1 MVEGE
6 VEMTSDDDPVVSTES
21 SSTTS
26 NLVGMYSAILTMVMT
41 VVTFTLAIIAIP
53 NSGAGCRENC
63 VEYPYVNTLSEFPQD
78 YSDDGVLGGDLGHLW
93 AGQDGS
99 L

>member
-1 MVEGE
+1 MANDDNPE
-6 VEMTSDDDPVVSTES
+6 VGTES
-21 SSTTS
+21 LTATP
-26 NLVGMYSAILTMVMT
+26 NRVGLYSAILTALT
-41 VVTFTLAIIAIP
+41 TLVTFSLAIIAIP